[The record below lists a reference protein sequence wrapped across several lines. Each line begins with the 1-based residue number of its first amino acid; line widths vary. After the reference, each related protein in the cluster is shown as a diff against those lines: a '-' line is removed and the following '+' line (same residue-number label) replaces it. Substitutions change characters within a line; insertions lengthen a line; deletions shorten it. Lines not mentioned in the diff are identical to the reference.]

1 MQTSAASA
9 FLDTVDPDSQTLPR
23 SSLSAGT
30 VDLHETLGCAGASDQ
45 LSLIMST
52 ITVSSPA
59 TKVDRARVL
68 VVDDE
73 YGPRESIAFTLG
85 TEFAVDTAERAKEA
99 IEKIARH
106 TYAVIIMDIRMP
118 EMDGIAALEYIR
130 KLDPEVAVVML
141 TGYGT
146 LATAQQAMLGGANQY
161 LRKPPDIEEL
171 LAAVRKQADETA
183 MRRKEAEA
191 NLSAKRMLAQLK
203 SEMSEV
209 STNVWQ
215 GRASVELVHDLA
227 NPLTVMIG
235 YAGLLQAEAKV
246 LAAESPAKAAKFM
259 EYAKIVERSAEYCH
273 HLAENWRKSTHQP
286 ADFKEVDLV
295 ELAREMHRVIFFSN
309 ASIVFSGATKLVI
322 KGVRLELARV
332 FQNVFRNALEAGS
345 RKVMV
350 GFALTA
356 QGAEVVIADDGEGM
370 TPDHMHRALKG
381 GFTTKPHGTGLG
393 LSICRHLLGAHGA
406 TLALESIEG
415 EGSTL
420 HITFPALE

>member
-1 MQTSAASA
+1 MT
-9 FLDTVDPDSQTLPR
+9 TN
-23 SSLSAGT
+23 
-30 VDLHETLGCAGASDQ
+30 
-45 LSLIMST
+45 
-52 ITVSSPA
+52 TVSAPPVETA
-59 TKVDRARVL
+59 RARVL

-85 TEFAVDTAERAKEA
+85 TEFLVDTAERAKEA
-99 IEKIARH
+99 LQKIAKEE
-106 TYAVIIMDIRMP
+106 YSVIILDIRMP
-118 EMDGIAALEYIR
+118 EMDGITALERIR
-130 KLDPEVAVVML
+130 QLDPEVSVVML

-171 LAAVRKQADETA
+171 LAAVRKQAEETSL
-183 MRRKEAEA
+183 RRKEAETNA
-191 NLSAKRMLAQLK
+191 TAKQMLAQLK

-209 STNVWQ
+209 ATDVWQ

-235 YAGLLQAEAKV
+235 YAGLLQEEAKV
-246 LAAESPAKAAKFM
+246 LAAESPQKAAKFM

-273 HLAENWRKSTHQP
+273 HLAENWRKSTHQSE
-286 ADFKEVDLV
+286 DFREVDLV

-309 ASIVFSGATKLVI
+309 EAIKFAGESRLVV

-332 FQNVFRNALEAGS
+332 FQNLFRNALEAGS
-345 RKVMV
+345 SRV
-350 GFALTA
+350 GVTFTA
-356 QGAEVVIADDGEGM
+356 SEKGAEVIIADDGEGM
-370 TPDHMHRALKG
+370 DADTMHRALKG

-406 TLALESIEG
+406 TLGLESIEG
-415 EGSTL
+415 QGSTL
-420 HITFPALE
+420 HLTFPATG